1 MSEGLLFGIGAV
13 IFVLVSWAILLFGYA
28 RFNAFYVRDQNR
40 GDDVLT
46 PDLAATPGTLPSS
59 QPT

>member
-13 IFVLVSWAILLFGYA
+13 IFFLVSSAILLFGYA
-28 RFNAFYVRDQNR
+28 RFNALYVLDQNR
-40 GDDVLT
+40 GDDVMNPNLT
-46 PDLAATPGTLPSS
+46 ASPDTLPIS

>member
-13 IFVLVSWAILLFGYA
+13 LFVLVSSAILLFGYD
-28 RFNAFYVRDQNR
+28 RFNALYVRDQNR
-40 GDDVLT
+40 GDDVMN
-46 PDLAATPGTLPSS
+46 PDLTATPATLPIS

>member
-28 RFNAFYVRDQNR
+28 RFNAVYIRDQNR
-40 GDDVLT
+40 GDDVLA